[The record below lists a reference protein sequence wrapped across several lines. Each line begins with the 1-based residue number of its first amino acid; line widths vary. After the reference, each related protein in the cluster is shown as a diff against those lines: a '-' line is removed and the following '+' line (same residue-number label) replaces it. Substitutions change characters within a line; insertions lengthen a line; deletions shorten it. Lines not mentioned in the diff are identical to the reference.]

1 MNELQLSNDL
11 ITIETEIKV
20 IKTSLVNLFSRLVVD

>member
-11 ITIETEIKV
+11 TTIETEIKV
-20 IKTSLVNLFSRLVVD
+20 IKTSLVSRFSRLDED